1 MAKVTL
7 APEFESLSG
16 KLCSKS
22 KSVVAVNKKTGK
34 MYRYDSH
41 PGEQPNSEAQQ
52 QVKTTFTNKSQA
64 ASQWWAQN
72 KPVKDTRP
80 QGTDLYQQLMKQYDA
95 QRKIGNPY
103 SYLRSLVQDDLTIQ
117 LGGQSVNIGTNTEQG
132 SGQQPGTGGAPS
144 LD

>member
-41 PGEQPNSEAQQ
+41 PGEQPNSEKQQ
-52 QVKTTFTNKSQA
+52 QVKTTFTQKAQA

-80 QGTDLYQQLMKQYDA
+80 DGTALYQQLMKQYDA

-117 LGGQSVNIGTNTEQG
+117 LGGQSVSIGTNTDQG

>member
-22 KSVVAVNKKTGK
+22 KSVVAVNKKTGR

-41 PGEQPNSEAQQ
+41 PGEQPNSEKQQ

-72 KPVKDTRP
+72 KPIKDTRP
-80 QGTDLYQQLMKQYDA
+80 DGTALYQQLMKQYDA

-117 LGGQSVNIGTNTEQG
+117 LGGQSVSIEGNDN
-132 SGQQPGTGGAPS
+132 PGTGTDQGGTTPPS